1 MKLLIKNGR
10 VIDPVSGTD
19 AVMDVLVD
27 GSIVAEIAKNISA
40 SGAECI
46 DAGGL
51 VVAPGLIDMHTHL
64 REPGFE
70 HKETIET
77 GSRSGVKGGFCALV
91 PMANTD
97 PVADSVKVIELINKL
112 ARESAWTHIYPVAA
126 VTRGL
131 KGKELVQIGDLKD
144 AGAVALSDDGR
155 PLADGKVFSVALECA
170 NMYGLPVISHC
181 EDLSLTEGGCMHEGE
196 VSASL
201 GLKGIPAEAEE
212 TMVARDIALAR
223 LAGGRLHIAHV
234 SCARSVEH
242 IRAAKREGLRVT
254 AETAPHYF
262 SLTDEAVQ
270 ESGTNAKMNPPLR
283 TAADVEAIKEGLSDG
298 TIDAIATDH
307 APHATSEKEV
317 DFSVAPFGIV
327 GLETCLPLVITKLV
341 DEGVLTLSEAIAK
354 LTLAPARI
362 LNLPTG
368 RLEAGARAD
377 ITVFDP
383 EAEVTVDAT
392 RFESKSRNTPF
403 DGWRLRGRAI
413 HVIVAGMPKL
423 RDGRL
428 VE

>member
-1 MKLLIKNGR
+1 MKILIKNGR
-10 VIDPVSGTD
+10 VIDPASGTD

-27 GSIVAEIAKNISA
+27 GSIVAQIAENISA
-40 SGAECI
+40 PGAECI

-97 PVADSVKVIELINKL
+97 PVADSVEVIELINKL

-155 PLADGKVFSVALECA
+155 PVADGEVFSVALECA
-170 NMYGLPVISHC
+170 NMYGLPIISHC
-181 EDLSLTEGGCMHEGE
+181 EDLSLTKGGCMHEGE

-283 TAADVEAIKEGLSDG
+283 TAADVEAIKEGLGDG
-298 TIDAIATDH
+298 TIDAVATDH
-307 APHATSEKEV
+307 APHTTAEKEV
-317 DFSVAPFGIV
+317 DFSEAPFGIV
-327 GLETCLPLVITKLV
+327 GFETCLPLVITKLV
-341 DEGVLTLSEAIAK
+341 DEGVLTLPEAIAK

-362 LNLPTG
+362 LNLPMG
-368 RLEAGARAD
+368 RLKAGARAD

-383 EAEVTVDAT
+383 AAEVSVDAN
-392 RFESKSRNTPF
+392 RFESRSRNTPF
-403 DGWRLRGRAI
+403 DGWRLRGRAM
-413 HVIVAGMPKL
+413 HVIVAGRPKL